1 MANPGVIQTEQ
12 SALNFMSELQGQQTQ
27 AFAENQTALT
37 ALSNAWKP
45 VLESGAVP
53 YGYSEGLDSLL
64 KSNIINQGA
73 TATSNAENASLLRQR
88 QESGGAGM
96 APQGSQ
102 EAINA
107 LIEAKGQQSTAQNL
121 ANEKIAGYQQ
131 GETNLKDAT
140 SAELGIASGA
150 NETGLAGATT
160 GAGDLGLRS
169 AQEQWKEN
177 QGGNIGN
184 ILGKVGTIAGSVAGG
199 LTGIGNVGSMFQNFA
214 KSAPGAMPSS
224 DYRNMP
230 D

>member
-1 MANPGVIQTEQ
+1 MANPGVIATEQ
-12 SALNFMSELQGQQTQ
+12 SALNFMNELQGQQTQ
-27 AFAENQTALT
+27 AFSENQTALT

-53 YGYSEGLDSLL
+53 YGYSQGLDSLL

-131 GETNLKDAT
+131 GETNLEGAT
-140 SAELGIASGA
+140 KAELGIAGNA
-150 NETGLAGATT
+150 NEVGLAGATT
-160 GAGDLGLRS
+160 TAGDLGLKS

-184 ILGKVGTIAGSVAGG
+184 ILGKIGDTAVGVAKGV
-199 LTGIGNVGSMFQNFA
+199 TGVANVGSMFQNMA
-214 KSAPGAMPSS
+214 KSAPGATPSS
-224 DYRNMP
+224 DYLNMP